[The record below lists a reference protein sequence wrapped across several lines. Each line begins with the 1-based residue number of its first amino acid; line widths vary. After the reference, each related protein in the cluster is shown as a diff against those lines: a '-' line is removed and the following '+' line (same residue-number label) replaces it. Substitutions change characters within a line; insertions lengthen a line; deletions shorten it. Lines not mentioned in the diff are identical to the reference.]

1 MFEHLKSTGCVHPAM
16 LVHNLT
22 RRLGADNF
30 VVLTTAVSKKGV
42 IGTEHCDGC
51 NVPK

>member
-1 MFEHLKSTGCVHPAM
+1 M